1 MFGFTWLI
9 VFSCFFDTSNIYGC
23 CFVLTVFVYSKIV
36 IMLDK
41 VGRLAVYC
49 RVNREAIPITFTFLD
64 ILDKFY
70 AAAAPPRKATFL
82 HDFIYL
88 TRLLKLL
95 DCTFFIWDNSLQL
108 KFSNYTVGI

>member
-1 MFGFTWLI
+1 
-9 VFSCFFDTSNIYGC
+9 
-23 CFVLTVFVYSKIV
+23 
-36 IMLDK
+36 MLDK
-41 VGRLAVYC
+41 VGGLAVYC
-49 RVNREAIPITFTFLD
+49 RVYREAIPITFTFLD

-108 KFSNYTVGI
+108 KYSNYTVYVYKIIPVYNVVLL